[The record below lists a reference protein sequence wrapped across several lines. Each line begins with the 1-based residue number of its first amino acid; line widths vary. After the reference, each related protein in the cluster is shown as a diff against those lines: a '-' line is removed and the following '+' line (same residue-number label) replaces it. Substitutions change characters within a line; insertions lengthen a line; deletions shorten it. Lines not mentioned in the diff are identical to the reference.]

1 MGRVLQP
8 FAYFEPS
15 SLTEAIALVGAPDTR
30 ILAGGSDLILRMRR
44 GEARPSRVVSLAKV
58 TGLDW
63 LAVSSAGDLEIGA
76 LATLSRV
83 RQLVAASHQWGA
95 FQDALDQ
102 LTPPQVH
109 NTGTVVG
116 NICAAVPY
124 YDLPTALFALGAKP
138 RIVGAEGER
147 LLPLADFYVA
157 AGTTALRRD
166 ELVASIIVPPSPVN
180 AGSAFAKILKAARR
194 ASDVH
199 KVNAAARLVIDA
211 ENGSIGEAAIVIG
224 SCGLRPWRAPDA
236 EALLIGAIAGEG
248 VFEAA
253 AVAAADAVQP
263 LTDVPWV
270 EAARRGFVRAL
281 VGDILNLAA
290 QRARQHDGSAA

>member
-1 MGRVLQP
+1 V
-8 FAYFEPS
+8 A
-15 SLTEAIALVGAPDTR
+15 
-30 ILAGGSDLILRMRR
+30 
-44 GEARPSRVVSLAKV
+44 
-58 TGLDW
+58 GLDR
-63 LAVSSAGDLEIGA
+63 LAVNSAGNLEIGA

-83 RQLVAASHQWGA
+83 RQLVTASRHWGA
-95 FQDALDQ
+95 FRDALDQ

-124 YDLPTALFALGAKP
+124 YDLPTALVALGAKL

-157 AGTTALRRD
+157 SGTTALRRD
-166 ELVASIIVPPSPVN
+166 ELVASIIVPPSPVD

-194 ASDVH
+194 ASDLH
-199 KVNAAARLVIDA
+199 KVNAAGRLVIDA
-211 ENGSIGEAAIVIG
+211 ESGRIGEAAIVIG
-224 SCGLRPWRAPDA
+224 SCGFRPWRAPGA
-236 EALLIGAIAGEG
+236 EARLIGAVAGES

-253 AVAAADAVQP
+253 AAAAADAVER

-290 QRARQHDGSAA
+290 QRARQQDGSAA